1 MGQEKQEDSRRKDAD
16 DDVDGI
22 PLEDV
27 DGVPLDEDTDCSP
40 DSGVKRRMK
49 FKPSKWETVD

>member
-1 MGQEKQEDSRRKDAD
+1 M
-16 DDVDGI
+16 DGI

-27 DGVPLDEDTDCSP
+27 DGKPLEERDSSP
-40 DSGVKRRMK
+40 SDGDGGLHHAKRMK